1 MTQHFRK
8 VADPSFSRSLGSRSS
23 STPLAFGLSMRS
35 RGRRLTRRTVVSH
48 SRISRT
54 VGIAESLASTPSSRR
69 TGQSLLVVVVAEQLS
84 SRLFT
89 RRHTLAY
96 DKGWRNRVEW
106 KQYQLLK
113 VRSRSFCF
121 VVGRSLT
128 STRGAVQPL
137 LVDLAEARR
146 QALVCLHLFSLLLS
160 QLLTCF
166 SSHRQRE
173 LPSPSAE
180 LETLR

>member
-1 MTQHFRK
+1 MTQHFRN

-23 STPLAFGLSMRS
+23 STPLAFGPSMRS
-35 RGRRLTRRTVVSH
+35 RGRRLTRRTVVSLW
-48 SRISRT
+48 RISRT
-54 VGIAESLASTPSSRR
+54 VGIVESLASTPSSRR

-137 LVDLAEARR
+137 LVDFAEARR
-146 QALVCLHLFSLLLS
+146 QTLVSLHLFSRLS
-160 QLLTCF
+160 QLLTC
-166 SSHRQRE
+166 SLSHRQRG
-173 LPSPSAE
+173 LYSPSAE